1 MERNMNTLYL
11 TSKLFAYVWA
21 YVGLFLGIDQEV
33 FNSKFITALNISPM
47 LTNFIV
53 IIAVFFWI
61 VKIIWFIYDK
71 FFLERTERLKK
82 LKEM

>member
-1 MERNMNTLYL
+1 MERNMNTFYL

-33 FNSKFITALNISPM
+33 FNSKMITALNISPM

-53 IIAVFFWI
+53 IIAVFFWV